1 MNVRGAMDDY
11 FEDVAI
17 EKFKTTGD
25 EGMCEGE
32 EPSATSATT
41 VVKRKKKKL
50 VEKFF
55 QDAKGYMVTE
65 NVWEDGTIDSQPN
78 SKLLSLGHMT

>member
-1 MNVRGAMDDY
+1 MDDY

-17 EKFKTTGD
+17 EKFKATSED
-25 EGMCEGE
+25 GMVEGE
-32 EPSATSATT
+32 ETSATSASN

-65 NVWEDGTIDSQPN
+65 NVWEDGTIYPQPN
-78 SKLLSLGHMT
+78 YC